1 MKNKISLRIP
11 IARLFSKK
19 RFAVVFSL
27 VVSFVLW
34 LVIMINENPVRQ
46 QVFSDMTV
54 NIPIENTVASE
65 MGLGIVSNTSSQ
77 KFTVTVSGPNY
88 IVSTLKPE
96 DILLSASVTDVTSAG
111 TYTLDVLGTRNSAKS
126 GYTFVSISPATI
138 DVAFDFIDTKQFN
151 VTPRLVGVSP
161 VEGLIADT
169 PVMADAEQSTI
180 TIKGPRSVIDR
191 IDTVATYAE
200 VNETLGASKTYD
212 AGIVLYNAE
221 GNVIY
226 RYDTDGKI
234 YDAKDN
240 VVENTYLTLSFTNV
254 KVTAPIV
261 KKATVQVKPAFTNL
275 PEGLSAEQLK
285 YTVDHQKVTIIGPP
299 DAVNANT
306 VLTLSPIDFTA
317 VSSASTAFEV
327 SVTLPDGVKIL
338 DNIDIFHVTL
348 DLAGYTER
356 TFTVSDIRTSG
367 LGSSLSARTS
377 ASIRNVK
384 ICGPSDVLAKLKAK
398 DLYAVVD
405 LTDKPAG
412 AHTVDAVIKATS
424 SNGVW
429 QVGTYSTTVNITE
442 K

>member
-1 MKNKISLRIP
+1 MKSKISFGTLL
-11 IARLFSKK
+11 ARPFSNK
-19 RFAVVFSL
+19 RFAIAFSL
-27 VVSFVLW
+27 IVSFVLW

-46 QVFSDMTV
+46 QIFSDMTAT
-54 NIPIENTVASE
+54 ISIENTVASE
-65 MGLGIVSNTSSQ
+65 MGLGIVSNASSQ

-96 DILLSASVTDVTSAG
+96 DLLLTASVTDVTSAG
-111 TYTLDVLGTRNSAKS
+111 TYTLDVVGTRNSAKS
-126 GYTFVSISPATI
+126 GYTFVSVSPSTI
-138 DVAFDFIDTKQFN
+138 DVTFDFIDTKQFN

-180 TIKGPRSVIDR
+180 TVKGPRSVIQK

-200 VNETLGASKTYD
+200 VNETIGTSKTYD
-212 AGIVLYNAE
+212 AGIVLYNAD

-226 RYDTDGKI
+226 RYDLDGKI

-240 VVENTYLTLSFTNV
+240 VVENTYLTLSFTNA

-261 KKATVQVKPAFTNL
+261 KKATVQVEAAFTNL
-275 PEGLSAEQLK
+275 PEGLTAEQIN
-285 YTVDHQKVTIIGPP
+285 YTVDHQKVTITAPP
-299 DAVNANT
+299 DVINANT
-306 VLTLSPIDFTA
+306 VLTLSPIDFTT

-338 DNIDIFHVTL
+338 DNVDTFHVTL
-348 DLAGYTER
+348 DLTGYTEKV
-356 TFTVSDIRTSG
+356 FTVNEIRTSG
-367 LGSSLSARTS
+367 LGGSLAARTS

-384 ICGPSDVLAKLKAK
+384 VCGPKDVLAKMKAK

-405 LTDKPAG
+405 LTDKPTG
-412 AHTVDAVIKATS
+412 AHTVDAVIKSTTQ
-424 SNGVW
+424 GVW
-429 QVGTYSTTVNITE
+429 QVGTYNTTVTISQ